1 MVSMGFRCAL
11 KPYEMSCAGECK
23 LECFNCHFHV
33 YLPELD
39 IARYQCWYDESFL
52 KSSRK
57 RQSTRVHKCMP
68 VLQSKSGFQGI
79 DLMKHIFAMSEPS
92 I

>member
-39 IARYQCWYDESFL
+39 IARDQCWYDESFL

-57 RQSTRVHKCMP
+57 RC
-68 VLQSKSGFQGI
+68 GFQGTAA
-79 DLMKHIFAMSEPS
+79 LAKRIFAIMSELS
-92 I
+92 IVTQ

>member
-1 MVSMGFRCAL
+1 MVSMGFCCAL

-39 IARYQCWYDESFL
+39 IARYQCWYDEPFL
-52 KSSRK
+52 KSSSK
-57 RQSTRVHKCMP
+57 R
-68 VLQSKSGFQGI
+68 
-79 DLMKHIFAMSEPS
+79 
-92 I
+92 

>member
-1 MVSMGFRCAL
+1 MVSMGFCCAL

-52 KSSRK
+52 KSSSK
-57 RQSTRVHKCMP
+57 R
-68 VLQSKSGFQGI
+68 
-79 DLMKHIFAMSEPS
+79 
-92 I
+92 

>member
-39 IARYQCWYDESFL
+39 IARYQCWYDEPFL

-57 RQSTRVHKCMP
+57 R
-68 VLQSKSGFQGI
+68 
-79 DLMKHIFAMSEPS
+79 
-92 I
+92 